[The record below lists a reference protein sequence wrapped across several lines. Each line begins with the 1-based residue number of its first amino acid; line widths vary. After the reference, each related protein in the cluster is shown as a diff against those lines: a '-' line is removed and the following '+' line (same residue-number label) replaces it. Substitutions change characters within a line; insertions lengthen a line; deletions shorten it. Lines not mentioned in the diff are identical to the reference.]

1 MSQLVIV
8 SGIELVP
15 FAWDQLPAFV
25 RGANRGAA
33 TPPPA
38 YLALHRS
45 AAPQRV
51 ESASVE
57 EEPERWDGLS

>member
-1 MSQLVIV
+1 MSQLCIA
-8 SGIELVP
+8 SGIEFVP
-15 FAWDQLPAFV
+15 FTWDQLPAFV

-45 AAPQRV
+45 ATPQRV
-51 ESASVE
+51 ENAAME

>member
-1 MSQLVIV
+1 MTQLCIAP
-8 SGIELVP
+8 GIEIVP

-33 TPPPA
+33 TPPPT

-45 AAPQRV
+45 SSPQRI
-51 ESASVE
+51 EGASME